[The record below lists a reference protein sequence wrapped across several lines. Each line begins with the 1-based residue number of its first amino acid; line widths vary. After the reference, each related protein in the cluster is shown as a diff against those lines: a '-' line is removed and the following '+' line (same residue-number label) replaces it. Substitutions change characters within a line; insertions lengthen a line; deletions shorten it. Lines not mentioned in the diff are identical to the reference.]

1 MEGKFE
7 MATKSVFQK
16 KKKTHYAIQ
25 SSVGAQNASM
35 NKPFHTQDDVSNC
48 AIHVSI
54 LTKSQSPTAK
64 LGQVGSIWKS
74 HKIIVLIRFLI
85 QLTMKSLFFNTIL
98 FHLFFMMKTS
108 SEGKLR

>member
-7 MATKSVFQK
+7 MASKSVFQK
-16 KKKTHYAIQ
+16 KKPHYAIQ